1 MIKIIKNRKFF
12 LSISGLLV
20 VASIIA
26 LFVWGLNFGIDFKG
40 GSLLEVDFGS
50 EFRPTITE
58 IQNSLAEAGL
68 MNTIIQPTED
78 SYIIRFKESDKNI
91 HSAALNSL
99 KNLSESRGIDTFKEL
114 HFDSVGPSIGKEL
127 KSKSFNASIIALIMI
142 IVYISLSFRKV
153 SLPVASWKYG
163 VASVIALAHDVI
175 ITLGLFSFLGHFY
188 GTEINTPFIAAILT
202 ILGYSIN
209 DTIVVFDRI
218 RDNLPKSKDNFADT
232 VDRSLNQTLG
242 RSLNTSFTTILAL
255 VAVYFFGGDSI
266 KDFALALII
275 GISFGTYS
283 SIFVASPVLVIWDN
297 LSRSK
302 RKID

>member
-12 LSISGLLV
+12 LPISGLLV

-163 VASVIALAHDVI
+163 VASIIALAHDVI

-209 DTIVVFDRI
+209 DTIVVLDRI

-283 SIFVASPVLVIWDN
+283 SIFVVSPVLVIWDN

>member
-12 LSISGLLV
+12 LPISGLLV

-283 SIFVASPVLVIWDN
+283 SIFIASPVLVIWDN

>member
-12 LSISGLLV
+12 LPISGLLV